1 MNETTETSA
10 RIILPQRRK
19 LIHFGMIAGAMGAV
33 SVVGG
38 SSSKVLARQTRNPK
52 ADIELI
58 NGAIALEQRAVNTY
72 QAAAQ
77 NNLLPTKA
85 YLDVALQFA
94 SDHTHH
100 RDLLKKAV
108 IEVFKA
114 KPADVS
120 NVGTFPIP
128 QKVLHGSEADVLRY
142 ALTLEMLASKAY
154 FNYIREPLTTT
165 EAVNIAANILP
176 VENQHVAVYRT
187 VLMVVLNERGLSGDT
202 QLVPYPFFSQQPTPP
217 APVA

>member
-1 MNETTETSA
+1 MNETTDTSA
-10 RIILPQRRK
+10 RIISPQRRK

-33 SVVGG
+33 SVVAGNQT
-38 SSSKVLARQTRNPK
+38 VLARQTRNPK

-72 QAAAQ
+72 QAVAK

-108 IEVFKA
+108 IQEFKA

-120 NVGTFPIP
+120 KVGTFPIP
-128 QKVLHGSEADVLRY
+128 QKVLHGGEAEVLRY
-142 ALTLEMLASKAY
+142 ALTIEMLASKAY
-154 FNYIREPLTTT
+154 FNYIREQLTTK
-165 EAVNIAANILP
+165 EAVNIAANIMP
-176 VENQHVAVYRT
+176 IENQHVAVYRT
-187 VLMVVLNERGLSGDT
+187 VLIVLLKDKGLPGDT
-202 QLVPYPFFSQQPTPP
+202 QLVPYPFLSEQPTPP